1 MIIGIPKEIKQQEY
15 RVGLP
20 PQFVGEL
27 IEHGHKVI
35 VEKNAGIGSGF
46 SNEEYENEG
55 AEIKKSHRAIFE
67 SADLIIKVKEP
78 LKPEISMFKKDQI
91 LFTYL
96 HLASSKELTKD
107 LRDTGIIGI
116 AYETVEENGR
126 LPLLSP
132 MSVIAGRMAPI
143 MGSHFLTKHHGGNGV
158 FIGGSTGIP
167 HGRVVII
174 GGGTAG
180 VSAAKVAAGMGAQV
194 TVLEINNQR
203 ISYLEDILTENVSI
217 IKSNKWNIK
226 ESVKSADILIG
237 AVLIPGARA
246 PKVVSEELV
255 KQMKPGAVIVDIAI
269 DQGGCIAT
277 SRPTTHAN
285 PVYIMYNVVHYCVTN
300 MPGAYPRTSTMAL
313 TTATLPYITA
323 IANSDYDW
331 KALIQKVPAL
341 EKGFNIFK
349 NKIVYKAVADA
360 TGMEYTPLRD
370 LL

>member
-1 MIIGIPKEIKQQEY
+1 
-15 RVGLP
+15 
-20 PQFVGEL
+20 
-27 IEHGHKVI
+27 
-35 VEKNAGIGSGF
+35 
-46 SNEEYENEG
+46 
-55 AEIKKSHRAIFE
+55 
-67 SADLIIKVKEP
+67 
-78 LKPEISMFKKDQI
+78 
-91 LFTYL
+91 
-96 HLASSKELTKD
+96 
-107 LRDTGIIGI
+107 
-116 AYETVEENGR
+116 
-126 LPLLSP
+126 
-132 MSVIAGRMAPI
+132 
-143 MGSHFLTKHHGGNGV
+143 
-158 FIGGSTGIP
+158 
-167 HGRVVII
+167 
-174 GGGTAG
+174 
-180 VSAAKVAAGMGAQV
+180 
-194 TVLEINNQR
+194 R